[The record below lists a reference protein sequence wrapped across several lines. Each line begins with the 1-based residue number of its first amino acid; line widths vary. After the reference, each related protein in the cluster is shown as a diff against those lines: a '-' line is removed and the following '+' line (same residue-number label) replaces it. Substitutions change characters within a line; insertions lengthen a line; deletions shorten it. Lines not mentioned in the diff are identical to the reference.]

1 MKIEPFCN
9 VLAPLITNCLCN
21 FYTTSSLNNV
31 KKINELNP
39 DRCIKTQL
47 TNTIIY
53 IQMYRLALLTLSS
66 AFNIGFTHHLGLQDR
81 TDKVFTDLA
90 VALRNPME
98 CHVDPSFRYREG
110 YKNVLSLKIGSF
122 IYSFVTQHSFLQPS
136 GLRV

>member
-110 YKNVLSLKIGSF
+110 YKNVQ
-122 IYSFVTQHSFLQPS
+122 YPP
-136 GLRV
+136 